1 MFKITF
7 NFEMDEEQLRDI
19 FENHDIKFSK
29 KKVKEIKQDMEFNF
43 DTVMLEMEEK
53 FSEVFEE
60 WLDNMDWE

>member
-43 DTVMLEMEEK
+43 DTVMMEMEEK

>member
-43 DTVMLEMEEK
+43 DTVMIEMEEK